1 MCVACV
7 AGALPEISVAL
18 SALGIT
24 SWRRRRREKATDTPA
39 APPGRAADDP
49 RPLAG
54 SVGATSEK

>member
-7 AGALPEISVAL
+7 AGALPEISVAM

-24 SWRRRRREKATDTPA
+24 SWRRRRREKVTDTPA
-39 APPGRAADDP
+39 APHGDAPDDP

-54 SVGATSEK
+54 SVSVSSEK